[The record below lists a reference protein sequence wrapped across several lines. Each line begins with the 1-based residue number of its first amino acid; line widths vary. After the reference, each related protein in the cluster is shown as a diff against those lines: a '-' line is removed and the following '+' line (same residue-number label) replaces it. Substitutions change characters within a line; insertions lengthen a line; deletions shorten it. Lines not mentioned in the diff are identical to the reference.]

1 MDIVQKE
8 DGIAVKQD
16 ESDLITLELK
26 GEVFVTN
33 PVTYCFRFT
42 NYGGWSN
49 FTVNESTG
57 EFTVNSDWGN
67 WAYRWHTDSLGD
79 GVKLTQFLLKCDA
92 DYIVRKLAVE
102 GAHALKDE
110 IDFERTL
117 KAIQERIVEARRA
130 KEITKKD
137 ARRLWLMADE
147 FVEDDQCDLN
157 AIDSDLDKLLGN
169 ESWEYIAE
177 KHSHR
182 YMFLWK
188 RLIPFFQSWL
198 RNHAQL

>member
-1 MDIVQKE
+1 MDTVQRK
-8 DGIAVKQD
+8 DGIAVKHD
-16 ESDLITLELK
+16 ESGLITLELK

-42 NYGGWSN
+42 SYSGWSN
-49 FTVNESTG
+49 FTINESTG

-92 DYIVRKLAVE
+92 DYIVRKFAVG
-102 GAHALKDE
+102 GAQDLKDE

-117 KAIQERIVEARRA
+117 KSIQERIVVARRD
-130 KEITKKD
+130 KEIEKEH

-147 FVEDDQCDLN
+147 FVEDDQCDLDT
-157 AIDSDLDKLLGN
+157 IDSELDKFLGYDT
-169 ESWEYIAE
+169 WEYILE
-177 KHSHR
+177 KHSHS

-198 RNHAQL
+198 RDHAQL